1 MLPWSYHR
9 VWRPELVDKQLLISK
24 GCSCGLESGYWNGI
38 SGSGVE
44 CEKIL
49 SLPLLTT
56 TTNHLLPLLQA
67 TFASKVELAEK
78 AITVTREVD
87 GGVETIKTPLPA
99 VLTTDLR

>member
-1 MLPWSYHR
+1 M
-9 VWRPELVDKQLLISK
+9 
-24 GCSCGLESGYWNGI
+24 
-38 SGSGVE
+38 
-44 CEKIL
+44 
-49 SLPLLTT
+49 
-56 TTNHLLPLLQA
+56 LLQA